1 MGKIFIV
8 NAEWKADS
16 KVYIVDAEWKADS
29 KEFVVDAE
37 WKSNEK
43 VFIVDA
49 EWKADRKIF
58 LADAEWKAKN
68 GARSGS
74 GHSSASSASAK
85 GNSKSSRTDYIKT
98 LLSRSA
104 AFEAS
109 NSNSSNASSSSNSSG
124 CGGTLLKW
132 FIVLAIIGGVL
143 KYFGLTDQ
151 ILNDTTPTEYKVIA
165 DSLNLRSAPDPNSTV
180 VSIIPRDSIL
190 LQLKDSSQEI
200 GANTW
205 VYVTNKMD
213 SGWVNEK
220 YVERN

>member
-1 MGKIFIV
+1 MGKI
-8 NAEWKADS
+8 
-16 KVYIVDAEWKADS
+16 YIVDAEWKADQKVFIVDAEWKSDS

-58 LADAEWKAKN
+58 LVDAEWKAKK
-68 GARSGS
+68 GGGTSSSFGS
-74 GHSSASSASAK
+74 NFSTAS
-85 GNSKSSRTDYIKT
+85 T
-98 LLSRSA
+98 
-104 AFEAS
+104 AS
-109 NSNSSNASSSSNSSG
+109 NSTDTSPKTKTNAGSGYSSSSDFSSDSSSSDGSSG

-132 FIVLAIIGGVL
+132 FIVLAIIAAVL

-151 ILNDTTPTEYKVIA
+151 IWNNTTPTEYKVIA

-180 VSIIPRDSIL
+180 VSIIPRDSVL
-190 LQLKDSSQEI
+190 LQLNDSSQEI
-200 GANTW
+200 GTNTW
-205 VYVTNKMD
+205 LYVANKMD

-220 YVERN
+220 YVEEK